1 METTILYQQEEN
13 KPPKLKP
20 EGAPTMLDGSEPID
34 IAVDAFNETATGQKG
49 LKARALAAELLRK
62 HKAEAEEARELKKQE
77 AMAAGVIT
85 EVNLV
90 DEEYERQERERKAT
104 LMKEL
109 STKVMIENK
118 SIAEEPKELSGV
130 VTKIGRPTTPAGVQ
144 KLMTALNINLD
155 VQLTRTDTK
164 NLLATL
170 LTCNESQLRA
180 LQKNAK
186 VPIAIKIVIKRLLDD
201 ANVGSMEA
209 LNDLWDRVFGK
220 GGLSVETP
228 TGPGVLPGI
237 IPGQP
242 VSREAYV
249 ILRETIIGGK

>member
-1 METTILYQQEEN
+1 METTILYQQEEK

-20 EGAPTMLDGSEPID
+20 EGPPTMLDGSESID
-34 IAVDAFNETATGQKG
+34 TAVEAFNETAAGQKG
-49 LKARALAAELLRK
+49 IKARALAAELLRK
-62 HKAEAEEARELKKQE
+62 HKAEAEEAKELKKQE
-77 AMAAGVIT
+77 AIAAGVIT
-85 EVNLV
+85 EVNLI
-90 DEEYERQERERKAT
+90 DEEYERQERERKAV
-104 LMKEL
+104 LMKDIN
-109 STKVMIENK
+109 TKVMLENRAM
-118 SIAEEPKELSGV
+118 AEEAKELPS
-130 VTKIGRPTTPAGVQ
+130 TISKIGKPTTPAGVQ
-144 KLMTALNINLD
+144 KLMNALNINLD

-180 LQKNAK
+180 LQNNAK

-220 GGLSVETP
+220 GGLAVETP
-228 TGPGVLPGI
+228 TGPGVLPGV

-249 ILRETIIGGK
+249 LIRETIFGGK